1 MEPENPDIT
10 IKRQCELL
18 DLSRTTWY
26 YKTQKSKKKQKQD
39 EELMRLIDEQFTR
52 TPYYGIRKMTAWI
65 NRQGLGYEVN
75 RKRVGRLMNEM
86 ALRTIYP
93 GPRRKY
99 GTGEEHKIYPYLL
112 RGVNINRCNQA
123 WCTDITYIRMN
134 RGFVYLVAIMDWH
147 SRYVLSWELSNTL
160 DTSFCIRAL
169 ERAFEKYGKPDIF
182 NTDQGSQ
189 FTSNA
194 FTSKLKDNGIR
205 ISMDGKGRCIDNVFI
220 ERLWR
225 SLKYEEVYLHDY
237 KNVLEARLN
246 IGKYL
251 KFYNEERLH
260 QALDYDTPAEVYFS
274 GLVNKETVNY

>member
-1 MEPENPDIT
+1 
-10 IKRQCELL
+10 
-18 DLSRTTWY
+18 
-26 YKTQKSKKKQKQD
+26 
-39 EELMRLIDEQFTR
+39 MRLIDEQFTR
-52 TPYYGIRKMTAWI
+52 TPYYGIRRMTKWL
-65 NRQGLGYEVN
+65 NRQGLGYAVN
-75 RKRVGRLMNEM
+75 RKRVSRLMKEM
-86 ALRTIYP
+86 ALVPIYP

-112 RGVNINRCNQA
+112 GGLDINRSNQA

-147 SRYVLSWELSNTL
+147 SRHVLSWELSNTL
-160 DTSFCIRAL
+160 DTSFCLRAL

-189 FTSNA
+189 FTSKA
-194 FTSKLKDNGIR
+194 FTGKLKEKGIR
-205 ISMDGKGRCIDNVFI
+205 ISMNGKGRCIDNVFI

-260 QALDYDTPAEVYFS
+260 QALDYNTPAEVYFS
-274 GLVNKETVNY
+274 GLLDKEAINY